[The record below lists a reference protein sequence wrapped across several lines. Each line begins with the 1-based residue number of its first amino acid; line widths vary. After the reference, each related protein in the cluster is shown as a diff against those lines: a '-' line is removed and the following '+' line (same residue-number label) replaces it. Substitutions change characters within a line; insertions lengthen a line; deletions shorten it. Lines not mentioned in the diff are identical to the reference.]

1 MPEEQPKQYEAFLF
15 YVDDWLSSPN
25 VALLSLEE
33 EGAYL
38 NLLMRAWKQPDCG
51 LPNDDTALA
60 AWSKL
65 GAAKWKK
72 SGARLRALFEEQNG
86 RLFNPRLMRERKNQ
100 QDYWQARKERHG
112 KRAEAG
118 KVGAEKR
125 WKGRSEDPPEADS
138 KMANAS
144 FANGKPMANAIANPM
159 AKNSLSKSESE
170 IENPSDDTDA
180 QEHPR
185 SPDSGRG
192 PTSPPPIPNPKSAD
206 PSPPDPK
213 QAPAL
218 PAPKPAR
225 DPQTATSPPLR
236 VETRQTGPNGMHRP
250 TRIEIPPGLPP
261 EHVEL
266 ARTLRDVTDG
276 RMSPDVP
283 DADLV
288 RFLLAEAEAAGMPP
302 ADLRALV
309 VESVKRM
316 RKSSSRWRPDSWG
329 WFRIVLPSKIRPAVE
344 LPEMSRAG

>member
-1 MPEEQPKQYEAFLF
+1 MPTRVIRDGILTSEAVADLSMGAELFYRCLMSVVDDHGLYEANPRILRAKCFPLRENVTSAMVAEWLAECSQKLLLVYEVGGKQYLRINNFGQTYHKSKPKFPPPPQDSGNLPEVPGENENLLSETETETETFPETETSAKDCSGFQQEPEPEEAPA
-15 YVDDWLSSPN
+15 
-25 VALLSLEE
+25 
-33 EGAYL
+33 
-38 NLLMRAWKQPDCG
+38 
-51 LPNDDTALA
+51 
-60 AWSKL
+60 
-65 GAAKWKK
+65 
-72 SGARLRALFEEQNG
+72 
-86 RLFNPRLMRERKNQ
+86 
-100 QDYWQARKERHG
+100 
-112 KRAEAG
+112 
-118 KVGAEKR
+118 
-125 WKGRSEDPPEADS
+125 
-138 KMANAS
+138 
-144 FANGKPMANAIANPM
+144 
-159 AKNSLSKSESE
+159 
-170 IENPSDDTDA
+170 
-180 QEHPR
+180 
-185 SPDSGRG
+185 
-192 PTSPPPIPNPKSAD
+192 SPPPIPNPKSAE
-206 PSPPDPK
+206 PSPPGPK
-213 QAPAL
+213 RASAL

-225 DPQTATSPPLR
+225 DPQTDTSPPIR

-288 RFLLAEAEAAGMPP
+288 RFLLAEAEAVGMPP

>member
-185 SPDSGRG
+185 IPDSGRG
-192 PTSPPPIPNPKSAD
+192 PASPPPIPNPKSAE
-206 PSPPDPK
+206 PSPPGPK
-213 QAPAL
+213 RAPAL
-218 PAPKPAR
+218 PAPRPAP
-225 DPQTATSPPLR
+225 DPQPATSPPLR

-250 TRIEIPPGLPP
+250 TRIEIPPGLSQT
-261 EHVEL
+261 EQNLTRWL
-266 ARTLRDVTDG
+266 ADVTDL
-276 RMSPDVP
+276 RMVPKSPDP
-283 DADLV
+283 DVVRPLLRLADELGLT
-288 RFLLAEAEAAGMPP
+288 REDLQDEIAA
-302 ADLRALV
+302 V
-309 VESVKRM
+309 IKRQ
-316 RKSSSRWRPDSWG
+316 RRSNSRWLPNSWG
-329 WFRIVLPSKIRPAVE
+329 WFREIVPKVIQRGREAI
-344 LPEMSRAG
+344 AG